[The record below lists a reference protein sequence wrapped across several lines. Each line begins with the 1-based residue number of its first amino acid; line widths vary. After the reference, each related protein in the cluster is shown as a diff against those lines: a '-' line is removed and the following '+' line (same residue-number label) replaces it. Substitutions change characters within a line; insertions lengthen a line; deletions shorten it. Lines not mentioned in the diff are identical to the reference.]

1 MLYATLFRVRRKYE
15 IEIDKVEKM
24 DDGLNHMGNPN
35 YHRLMSGMY
44 G

>member
-1 MLYATLFRVRRKYE
+1 MFYVILFRVRRKYE

-24 DDGLNHMGNPN
+24 DDGLNYMGNLN
-35 YHRLMSGMY
+35 YYRLMSGMY

>member
-15 IEIDKVEKM
+15 IEIDKGEKM
-24 DDGLNHMGNPN
+24 DDGLNHMGNPT
-35 YHRLMSGMY
+35 YLRVTSGMY